1 MNPDPYRTHMAPQ
14 RGPAELTPFPL
25 QETRYARS
33 LGPMLQGAKDGGNG
47 VGSGHGEGQAQGR
60 SGLLPAAH
68 RWFRWMCDGWG
79 GGREGYVHTMILSA
93 ESLSIVLLVVV
104 GSSVVRYRMIWR
116 VVGS

>member
-68 RWFRWMCDGWG
+68 RCFVEAVVGT
-79 GGREGYVHTMILSA
+79 REGESA
-93 ESLSIVLLVVV
+93 
-104 GSSVVRYRMIWR
+104 YK
-116 VVGS
+116 

>member
-1 MNPDPYRTHMAPQ
+1 M
-14 RGPAELTPFPL
+14 
-25 QETRYARS
+25 
-33 LGPMLQGAKDGGNG
+33 
-47 VGSGHGEGQAQGR
+47 
-60 SGLLPAAH
+60 
-68 RWFRWMCDGWG
+68 